1 MKKLL
6 ISFALFTLFFG
17 VKAQTNVITTNP
29 IGLAFGNFNA
39 NYEKVLNSS
48 SSLVFRG
55 SYMYSLFGTEVSLGG
70 LGFGYRYYFTHAKKE
85 VPGGFYVN
93 PLATYAVGSVKGDDN
108 SRTGISTFAL
118 GAEIG
123 YQWVWQSGFALN
135 LGLGPMYT
143 FVSGF
148 NNNQNTNLANGF
160 VPGMTLAIGYAF

>member
-55 SYMYSLFGTEVSLGG
+55 SCQVSQGC
-70 LGFGYRYYFTHAKKE
+70 
-85 VPGGFYVN
+85 
-93 PLATYAVGSVKGDDN
+93 
-108 SRTGISTFAL
+108 
-118 GAEIG
+118 
-123 YQWVWQSGFALN
+123 
-135 LGLGPMYT
+135 
-143 FVSGF
+143 
-148 NNNQNTNLANGF
+148 
-160 VPGMTLAIGYAF
+160 